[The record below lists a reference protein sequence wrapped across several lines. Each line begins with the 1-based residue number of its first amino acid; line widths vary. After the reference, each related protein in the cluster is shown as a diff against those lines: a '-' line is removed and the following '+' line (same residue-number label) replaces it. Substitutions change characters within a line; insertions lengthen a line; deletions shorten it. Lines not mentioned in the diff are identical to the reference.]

1 MKCFKCDA
9 KMEKGT
15 TTNVTD
21 LGNCLVIIRNVPC
34 YKCTECDEFFY
45 TGDEN
50 SYFTSYVNALVVAGI
65 HVGVVT
71 NHNKFN
77 VQEFKILKKR
87 QGRRMFFC
95 FPA

>member
-1 MKCFKCDA
+1 MK
-9 KMEKGT
+9 T
-15 TTNVTD
+15 TLFEQGSTWVRADFHLHTRADN
-21 LGNCLVIIRNVPC
+21 
-34 YKCTECDEFFY
+34 EFFY

-71 NHNKFN
+71 NNKFN

>member
-1 MKCFKCDA
+1 MK
-9 KMEKGT
+9 T
-15 TTNVTD
+15 TLFEQGSTGVRADFHLHTRADN
-21 LGNCLVIIRNVPC
+21 
-34 YKCTECDEFFY
+34 EFFY

-87 QGRRMFFC
+87 QGRRIFFC